1 MCELI
6 HCVQRYTAVRSP
18 FRVDCEKI
26 PLSQFFYTSAAIDA
40 IDKYQVW
47 MTVSSGTLASTKPF
61 LPPPLQFSPSGWSGT
76 FIPFITFR
84 YLNIKLYYIYCLQH
98 LFHVLYLF

>member
-6 HCVQRYTAVRSP
+6 HCVQRYKAVRSP

-40 IDKYQVW
+40 MDKYQVW
-47 MTVSSGTLASTKPF
+47 AQPVVNKEQKGYLA
-61 LPPPLQFSPSGWSGT
+61 
-76 FIPFITFR
+76 
-84 YLNIKLYYIYCLQH
+84 H
-98 LFHVLYLF
+98 

>member
-26 PLSQFFYTSAAIDA
+26 PLSHFFYTSAAIDA
-40 IDKYQVW
+40 MDKYQVW
-47 MTVSSGTLASTKPF
+47 LTLTMPNWSTSGARLES
-61 LPPPLQFSPSGWSGT
+61 
-76 FIPFITFR
+76 
-84 YLNIKLYYIYCLQH
+84 H
-98 LFHVLYLF
+98 LHICHRRL